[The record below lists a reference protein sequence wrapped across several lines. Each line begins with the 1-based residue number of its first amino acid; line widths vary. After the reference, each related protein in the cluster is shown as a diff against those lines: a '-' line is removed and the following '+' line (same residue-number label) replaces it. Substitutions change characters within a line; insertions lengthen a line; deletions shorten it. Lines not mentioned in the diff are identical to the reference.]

1 MKHLPI
7 DVTPYL
13 KEVEGIHYIPWARAL
28 ALAGNPVQEVI
39 LHPQTGPLHPIF
51 GGGAVAIRQGNHETW
66 LPVTDARN
74 QPIPFGAITARDV
87 GDALNRARA
96 RSVALVNGLGLGLYV
111 GQPNGTE
118 FVRALGVTSAT
129 EDLSSVEPLTDEK
142 RDEKRPEW
150 RGPVYLPWAPAL
162 AAASITDPEFRWSFV
177 WFDTPD
183 ENGVI
188 GRQPYVRLP
197 KGYLVAVDLAWKGQT
212 HREYLPIMGVLETQ
226 TKRGLKRLDHRTVL
240 EPTVTDWHRAV
251 MRCLAK
257 GIAILTGYGRSVY
270 ASEIASPAPFAD
282 AALIEEIATTA
293 AEAGV
298 RIDTVLRRANV
309 PTLEAL
315 SPVVG
320 ARILAAL
327 QAKRARAQAQAQANA
342 PAPAVADDGEP
353 VPQDVAVSPEVA
365 GGSPGSPSA
374 AAEPTDDDAAE
385 RDRLLAEIEAEA
397 EAKGISAEMLRGFFG
412 RRPEESK
419 VGDLMRV
426 LRALKRA
433 VPSAQRKAG
442 HG

>member
-1 MKHLPI
+1 
-7 DVTPYL
+7 
-13 KEVEGIHYIPWARAL
+13 
-28 ALAGNPVQEVI
+28 
-39 LHPQTGPLHPIF
+39 
-51 GGGAVAIRQGNHETW
+51 
-66 LPVTDARN
+66 LPVTDARG
-74 QPIPFGAITARDV
+74 QPIPFGGITARDV
-87 GDALNRARA
+87 GDAINRARA
-96 RSVALVNGLGLGLYV
+96 RSVAVVNGLGLGLYV
-111 GQPNGTE
+111 GQPNGAE

-150 RGPVYLPWAPAL
+150 NGPVYLPWAPAL
-162 AAASITDPEFRWSFV
+162 AAASITDPDFRWGFV

-188 GRQPYVRLP
+188 GRQPYIRLP
-197 KGYLVAVDLAWKGQT
+197 KGYLIAVELTWKGQT
-212 HREYLPIMGVLETQ
+212 HREYLPVMGMAETQ
-226 TKRGLKRLDHRTVL
+226 TKRGLKRLDHRTLVN
-240 EPTVTDWHRAV
+240 PTVADWHRAV

-320 ARILAAL
+320 ARILVAL

-353 VPQDVAVSPEVA
+353 RPQDVADSPEVA
-365 GGSPGSPSA
+365 GGSEAEASA
-374 AAEPTDDDAAE
+374 AAEPTDDDATE
-385 RDRLLAEIEAEA
+385 RARLLAEIEAEA
-397 EAKGISAEMLRGFFG
+397 EAKGVSEEILRGFFG
-412 RRPEESK
+412 RPTEECTLA
-419 VGDLMRV
+419 DLTRV
-426 LRALKRA
+426 LRALQRA
-433 VPSAQRKAG
+433 VPRAVPAGQRKAG
-442 HG
+442 HA